1 MQPLVKELKRLEVPE
16 RQALED
22 LGLTFSVYWETPGVE
37 TKGAR
42 LLLLPRLVALITT
55 LEEVNGG
62 GGGGA
67 AGGAA
72 VAIVA
77 VMSTI

>member
-42 LLLLPRLVALITT
+42 LLLLPRLVVLITT